1 MAKLRDTILAQQNL
15 IYSGYLK
22 NLPRAAPA
30 LAASP
35 HALQREFI
43 LGVLKALLEC
53 LGSGV
58 DSAARTWAADWLDRP
73 TSSVTESLAAVDLIA
88 RLARGRVAAAD
99 AADPERLLHNLD
111 KLDAGIALLRGAL
124 IETEFQQS
132 RRLEWLVDA
141 TTDWACLIS
150 DDGRVLF
157 ANEAVRS
164 RWLTGEL
171 SEQVF
176 DWHSPKTADML
187 RSVALPAARATG
199 SWRGEGEV
207 LDHASQEPIDV
218 EIMLTAVGGN
228 NGQGYLALVERDL
241 KERKRIEDSE
251 AWKTAILDSSLDPII
266 SVNHLG
272 VICDFNRAAERTF
285 GRPRAEVI
293 GRKPEDIL
301 FPKEDAVNPGR
312 VDRNLSAGQG
322 SMLGQRTEVPA
333 VRANGEIFPAEMA
346 MTISRVHGRPVF
358 TFFLRDLTRQ
368 KRAEEQIRSLARFPD
383 ENPNPMLRIGHDGTV
398 LYANEAS
405 EPVLRHWGC
414 DVRERVPD
422 HIHQDI
428 ERVLTS
434 GNPAEVEVE
443 CGAAWY
449 SFVLTPVADADY
461 VNLYGRDH
469 TKRKLAEQ
477 ALRESETLYHSLVDT
492 LPVNIFRKD
501 RQGQFTFVNRHFCQ
515 TLGYGSQ
522 DVLGKTDFDFYP
534 EHLAEKY
541 RQDDLRVLDAAET
554 LASIEENQS
563 ATGEL
568 TYVQVWKTPVYD
580 FSQRVVGVQAIFW
593 DITAIK
599 RAEVALQR
607 AKDAAE
613 AASLAKSA
621 FLANM
626 SHEIRTPMNGIL
638 GMTELVLETPLSVE
652 QREYLNTVKE
662 SAESLLIVINDV
674 LDFSKVEAGR
684 VELDC
689 VEFNIRDRLGDAI
702 KPLALRAHMK
712 GLELACRIAPRVPV
726 NVLGD
731 DCRLRQIIVNLVGNA
746 IKFTEQGEVV
756 VHVELGAADDEQ
768 VELHFTVSDTGI
780 GIPPEKHQA
789 IFGVFEQAD
798 SSTTRR
804 YGGTGLGLAIA
815 SRLAELMG
823 GRMWVE
829 STPGSGSHF
838 HFTARFGNPGAAV
851 QDARWDG
858 EPLSVLVVDDNATS
872 RLVLAEMLEN
882 WNLRPT
888 VVDGARTALEMLEAA
903 ARDGRSYPLALID
916 SHMPDSDGFALFET
930 MVERA
935 LPIGSAVMLLTS
947 GLQMDD
953 IRRCGEV
960 GIAGFVMKPIK
971 QSELFDAIVFALDSE
986 HDHASPVQVLSP
998 ACCQNSSGLR
1008 ILLAE
1013 DSLVN
1018 QKVALRFLAKRGH
1031 QVTVAGNGREALAKF
1046 NPDAFD
1052 IVLMDVQMPEMDGFE
1067 ATAAIRAQEAAE
1079 GRHVPVIAMT
1089 AHAMK
1094 GDRERCLAAGMDDYV
1109 SKPVRPHEL
1118 FAAIEAQ
1125 VRCTA
1130 RVELASNGQPPAEA
1144 PLECES
1150 LDWDAAV
1157 LRLNGDEELLRDLAE
1172 VFLEEYPKCL
1182 VAIHEGLETQE
1193 MAQVRRAAHT
1203 LKGSLGHFMAKG
1215 PAAAALQ
1222 VETLA
1227 AAGSGEAL
1235 ADAVQVLEAQLER
1248 LAPALRALEVR
1259 PA

>member
-1 MAKLRDTILAQQNL
+1 MAKLRDTILAQQNV
-15 IYSGYLK
+15 IYSGYLR
-22 NLPRAAPA
+22 NLARVAPS
-30 LAASP
+30 LAAGP
-35 HALQREFI
+35 HELQRELI
-43 LGVLKALLEC
+43 LGMLKSLLEC

-58 DSAARTWAADWLDRP
+58 DQAARQWAGDWLDRP
-73 TSSVTESLAAVDLIA
+73 NASVTESLGALDLVA
-88 RLARGRVAAAD
+88 RLARGHVAAAD
-99 AADPERLLHNLD
+99 VQDPERLLHNLD
-111 KLDAGIALLRGAL
+111 KLDAGVGLLRRAL
-124 IETEFQQS
+124 VEAEFQQS

-141 TTDWACLIS
+141 TTDWACLVS
-150 DDGRVLF
+150 HDGDVLF
-157 ANEAVRS
+157 ANDALRR

-176 DWHSPKTADML
+176 DWHSPKTAEML
-187 RSVALPAARATG
+187 RGVALPAARELGT
-199 SWRGEGEV
+199 WHGEGEV
-207 LDHASQEPIDV
+207 LDRASQEPIDV
-218 EIMLTAVGGN
+218 EIVLTAVGRE
-228 NGQGYLALVERDL
+228 GQSCLAMVERDL

-285 GRPRAEVI
+285 GRGRAEVI

-301 FPKEDAVNPGR
+301 FPPEDAVNPER

-383 ENPNPMLRIGHDGTV
+383 ENPNPMLRIAQNGTV

-414 DVRERVPD
+414 HAGEEVPD
-422 HIHQDI
+422 EFLQEIG
-428 ERVLTS
+428 RVLAS
-434 GNPAEVEVE
+434 GNAAEVELE
-443 CGAAWY
+443 CGPQWY
-449 SFVLTPVADADY
+449 SFVLTPVADAGY

-469 TKRKLAEQ
+469 TKRKLAQQ
-477 ALRESETLYHSLVDT
+477 ALRESEVLYHSLVDT

-501 RQGQFTFVNRHFCQ
+501 RQGRFTFVNRHFCE
-515 TLGYGSQ
+515 TLGRGSQ
-522 DVLGKTDFDFYP
+522 EVIGKTDFDFYP
-534 EHLAEKY
+534 EHLAQKY
-541 RQDDLRVLDAAET
+541 CEDDNRVAERGESV
-554 LASIEENQS
+554 ASIEENQS
-563 ATGEL
+563 LNGEL
-568 TYVQVWKTPVYD
+568 TFVQVWKTPVYD
-580 FSQRVVGVQAIFW
+580 FSQRIVGTQAIFW
-593 DITAIK
+593 DITATK

-613 AASLAKSA
+613 AASRAKSA

-662 SAESLLIVINDV
+662 SAESLLTVINDV

-689 VEFNIRDRLGDAI
+689 VEFNVRDRLGDAI
-702 KPLALRAHMK
+702 KPLALRAHTK
-712 GLELACRIAPRVPV
+712 GLELACRIAPDVPV
-726 NVLGD
+726 TIVGD
-731 DCRLRQIIVNLVGNA
+731 DCRLRQVIVNLVGNA

-756 VHVELGAADDEQ
+756 VRVELASPAAER

-815 SRLAELMG
+815 SRLAELMQ

-829 STPGSGSHF
+829 SVPAAGSHF
-838 HFTARFGNPGAAV
+838 HFTACFGNPGAAAA
-851 QDARWDG
+851 DTRWDG
-858 EPLSVLVVDDNATS
+858 EPLNVLVVDDNATS

-888 VVDGARTALEMLEAA
+888 VVDGARSALETLEAA
-903 ARDGRSYPLALID
+903 AQEGRSYPLALID
-916 SHMPDSDGFALFET
+916 SHMPDADGFTLFEKLA
-930 MVERA
+930 EQG
-935 LPIGSAVMLLTS
+935 LPVGSAIMLLTS

-953 IRRCGEV
+953 IRRCGEM

-986 HDHASPVQVLSP
+986 HPHAARAAAALLPCAQAS
-998 ACCQNSSGLR
+998 AGLQ

-1031 QVTVAGNGREALAKF
+1031 QVTVVGNGREALAKF
-1046 NPDAFD
+1046 GQQDFD

-1067 ATAAIRAQEAAE
+1067 ATAAIRALEAE
-1079 GRHVPVIAMT
+1079 RGTHVPVIAMT

-1094 GDRERCLAAGMDDYV
+1094 GDRERCLEAGMDDYV

-1118 FAAIEAQ
+1118 FAAIEGQ
-1125 VRCTA
+1125 TRRCVRA
-1130 RVELASNGQPPAEA
+1130 EPQGNGAVVVSLAELDP
-1144 PLECES
+1144 
-1150 LDWDAAV
+1150 LDWDAAL
-1157 LRLNGDEELLRDLAE
+1157 LRLNGDEDLLRDLVE

-1182 VAIHEGLETQE
+1182 AAIHEGLESQD
-1193 MAQVRRAAHT
+1193 QGHVRRAAHT
-1203 LKGSLGHFMAKG
+1203 LKGSLGHFVAKG
-1215 PAAAALQ
+1215 GVAAAAH
-1222 VETLA
+1222 VELLA
-1227 AAGSGEAL
+1227 AGGETAAL
-1235 ADAVQVLEAQLER
+1235 PSAVQALEAELER
-1248 LAPALRALEVR
+1248 IAPALRALEVR
-1259 PA
+1259 QA